1 MSRIIYTKQSID
13 TSQLPTLIAK
23 DFAYFMPNPQNGDIF
38 RSDVYP
44 SASGGLWDVGIRFF
58 TEWTI
63 PYPIKSAKL
72 RLTGNGWSSPAVL
85 INNVRN
91 STATDRTWSQCF
103 NGVGTINLGD
113 GLYISATDAQYYKW
127 FTFNSNFI
135 TEINKTLKIKL
146 IMYNNQENL
155 PSAMSNIYLQVTY

>member
-44 SASGGLWDVGIRFF
+44 SASGGLWDVGIRFY

-63 PYPIKSAKL
+63 PYP
-72 RLTGNGWSSPAVL
+72 VL